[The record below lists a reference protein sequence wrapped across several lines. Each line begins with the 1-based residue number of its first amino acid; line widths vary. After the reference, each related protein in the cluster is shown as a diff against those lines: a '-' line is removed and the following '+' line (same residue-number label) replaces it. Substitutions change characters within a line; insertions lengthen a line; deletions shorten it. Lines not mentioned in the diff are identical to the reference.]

1 MDPTD
6 PAKTVRSILV
16 EAFAV
21 DPASLTDDTQLRR
34 DLGADSL
41 DLITL
46 TMTLEET
53 LSIDISDAQVVALST
68 VGELLNLIARAP
80 KIK

>member
-16 EAFAV
+16 EAFAI